1 MRSITVRRLQ
11 EELSDPVSP
20 QEIAVVLDVSPT
32 TVYTSLRR
40 FDALRQQ
47 LSRTYEAEQRQ
58 TIKDHMGMEIPCW
71 RSQGVEQEDGTR
83 KGGRYIVP
91 RDLFIR
97 WYTTAGLDPQL
108 VEELYGE
115 ERAS

>member
-11 EELSDPVSP
+11 EELSDPVRP
-20 QEIAVVLDVSPT
+20 QEIARVLGVSPT
-32 TVYTSLRR
+32 VVYTSLRK
-40 FDALRQQ
+40 FDFLRQR
-47 LSRTYEAEQRQ
+47 LAETHDEAGRQ
-58 TIKDHMGMEIPCW
+58 TVKDLMSMEIPCW

-91 RDLFIR
+91 RDIFIR
-97 WYTTAGLDPQL
+97 WYTSAGLDPEL
-108 VEELYGE
+108 INELYGE